1 MPITNPI
8 KCRKSPASFLATLLL
23 GNLAEEE
30 KNGNAKDVKTRQT
43 CRYQDGDVPPTTTQM
58 TGREAGGGWRDD
70 NGKRK
75 KERSGGRERKGDG
88 RDNRVEQVG
97 KTLKRA
103 ANAFIAT
110 LDSTLA

>member
-1 MPITNPI
+1 MS
-8 KCRKSPASFLATLLL
+8 KASVSFLATLLL
-23 GNLAEEE
+23 GDLVEEE

-43 CRYQDGDVPPTTTQM
+43 CRYQGRRRPSYQQQHRMTGGGETI
-58 TGREAGGGWRDD
+58 TGRE
-70 NGKRK
+70 
-75 KERSGGRERKGDG
+75 KER

>member
-1 MPITNPI
+1 MKHVDKQTDEMS
-8 KCRKSPASFLATLLL
+8 KASVSFLATLSTLD
-23 GNLAEEE
+23 GLAEEE
-30 KNGNAKDVKTRQT
+30 KSGNAKDVKTRQT
-43 CRYQDGDVPPTTTQM
+43 CRYQDGDVPRTTTSND
-58 TGREAGGGWRDD
+58 REEGDGETIRE
-70 NGKRK
+70 NR
-75 KERSGGRERKGDG
+75 RERER

>member
-1 MPITNPI
+1 MS
-8 KCRKSPASFLATLLL
+8 KASVSFLATLLL
-23 GNLAEEE
+23 GDLVEEE

-43 CRYQDGDVPPTTTQM
+43 CRYQNGDVPRTTT
-58 TGREAGGGWRDD
+58 TSDDRGRRDD
-70 NGKRK
+70 NRKREREEG
-75 KERSGGRERKGDG
+75 KER

>member
-1 MPITNPI
+1 MS
-8 KCRKSPASFLATLLL
+8 KASVSFLATLLL
-23 GNLAEEE
+23 GDLAEEE

-43 CRYQDGDVPPTTTQM
+43 CRYQNGDVPRTTT
-58 TGREAGGGWRDD
+58 TSDDRGRRDD
-70 NGKRK
+70 NRKRERERERERG
-75 KERSGGRERKGDG
+75 KER

>member
-1 MPITNPI
+1 M
-8 KCRKSPASFLATLLL
+8 
-23 GNLAEEE
+23 
-30 KNGNAKDVKTRQT
+30 KTRQT
-43 CRYQDGDVPPTTTQM
+43 CRYQNDDVPRTTTSDD
-58 TGREAGGGWRDD
+58 REEGDGEAIRES
-70 NGKRK
+70 K
-75 KERSGGRERKGDG
+75 REREK

>member
-1 MPITNPI
+1 
-8 KCRKSPASFLATLLL
+8 
-23 GNLAEEE
+23 
-30 KNGNAKDVKTRQT
+30 VKTRQT
-43 CRYQDGDVPPTTTQM
+43 CRYQDGDVPPTTTSDD
-58 TGREAGGGWRDD
+58 REGDGEWRDD

-75 KERSGGRERKGDG
+75 RERRKRERKERDR

-110 LDSTLA
+110 LDSTLIFGDKSRRLSRRER

>member
-1 MPITNPI
+1 MP
-8 KCRKSPASFLATLLL
+8 LL

-43 CRYQDGDVPPTTTQM
+43 CRYQDGDVPPTTTSDD
-58 TGREAGGGWRDD
+58 REGDGGWRND

-75 KERSGGRERKGDG
+75 RERSEREERDR

>member
-1 MPITNPI
+1 MKHVDNQTDEMS
-8 KCRKSPASFLATLLL
+8 KASVSFLATLPL
-23 GNLAEEE
+23 GGLAEEE
-30 KNGNAKDVKTRQT
+30 KSEDAKDVKTRQT
-43 CRYQDGDVPPTTTQM
+43 CRYQNDDVPRTTTSDD
-58 TGREAGGGWRDD
+58 REEGDGEAIRES
-70 NGKRK
+70 K
-75 KERSGGRERKGDG
+75 REREK